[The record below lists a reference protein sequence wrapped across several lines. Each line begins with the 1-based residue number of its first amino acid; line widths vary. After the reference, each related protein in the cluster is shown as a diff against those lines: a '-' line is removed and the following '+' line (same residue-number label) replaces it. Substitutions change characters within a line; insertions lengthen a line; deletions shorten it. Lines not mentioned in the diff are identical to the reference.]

1 METSQ
6 HNDAVL
12 KWRAQTDTLLTV
24 IAIGSLPVLLLHF
37 ISDRLNSSDLRF
49 LFAVDLIVFLAFA
62 IDYLVELRK
71 SKNKW
76 HYVKAEW
83 LSALITTAQ
92 FIALLPALGLV
103 GVLRAVRG
111 VRVLLTLSRILGIG
125 VHTSRRDGRRL
136 IKENATAF
144 SFGIAGFTWVTS
156 AVAFTIAEN
165 VGNNGRY
172 QSFFDA
178 LWWSAATI
186 TTVGYGD
193 MYPITTIGRLVGVI
207 TMLVGISTL
216 ALVTAQIAR
225 FLIRED

>member
-1 METSQ
+1 MQTSR

-37 ISDRLNSSDLRF
+37 ISDRLNSSDLKF

-71 SKNKW
+71 SNNKW

-83 LSALITTAQ
+83 LSALITISQ

-125 VHTSRRDGRRL
+125 VYTSRQDGRRL

-144 SFGIAGFTWVTS
+144 SFGLAGFTWVTS

-165 VGNNGRY
+165 VGNEGRY